1 MTLYLIDLFCGA
13 GGFSTGAV
21 KAGAKVLLAI
31 DTWDIALKTHE
42 LNHPECD
49 HLNYKLGGN
58 KETVIKMISSYI
70 PKLKKGDK
78 LHVHAS
84 PPCQQLTC
92 ANNALSKDESLGLK
106 MTFWTLDLLLKMAKD
121 EMIDSW
127 TMEQVN
133 NPTLR
138 SKLDSKKG
146 DFCYK
151 IFHMEEYNV
160 PQTRTRLII
169 SNKSLENVK
178 KKKAILVNFEDKF
191 VFIENQ
197 TCKNYTTYRNVND
210 FCYTILSSPHY
221 LCNESKKRIR
231 SFTNYEMSLIQ
242 TFPKNYKFYGNT
254 QMDYRK
260 QIANSVPPNF
270 AKQIITSMTT

>member
-1 MTLYLIDLFCGA
+1 MT
-13 GGFSTGAV
+13 V
-21 KAGAKVLLAI
+21 
-31 DTWDIALKTHE
+31 
-42 LNHPECD
+42 
-49 HLNYKLGGN
+49 
-58 KETVIKMISSYI
+58 
-70 PKLKKGDK
+70 
-78 LHVHAS
+78 
-84 PPCQQLTC
+84 
-92 ANNALSKDESLGLK
+92 
-106 MTFWTLDLLLKMAKD
+106 WTLDLLLKMEKD

-178 KKKAILVNFEDKF
+178 KKKPILVKF
-191 VFIENQ
+191 DIKFNFIENSMGS
-197 TCKNYTTYRNVND
+197 TRNRLPSEYV
-210 FCYTILSSPHY
+210 YTIVNTPHY

-231 SFTNYEMSLIQ
+231 SMTNSEMSLIQ
-242 TFPKNYKFYGNT
+242 TFPKKYKFYGKT
-254 QMDYRK
+254 QMDYKK

-270 AKQIITSMTT
+270 SKLLITSMTT